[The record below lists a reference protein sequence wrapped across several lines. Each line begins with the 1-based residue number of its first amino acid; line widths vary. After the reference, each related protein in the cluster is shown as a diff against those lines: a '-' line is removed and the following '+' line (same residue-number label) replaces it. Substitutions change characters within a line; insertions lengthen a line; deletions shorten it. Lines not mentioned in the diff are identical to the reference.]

1 MFTFVVRRIFSL
13 FLVLLVAVTASFCL
27 LRLAPGN
34 PFTQGE
40 RAMTPEQLN
49 AEERKYDLDGSLFS
63 QWARY
68 IGVQRKNS
76 KENVRDVRQET
87 ISEKSGGREVSQ
99 GTRELGEFS
108 GLLQGDFQPCLKYKD
123 RTVRELIVQTIPVS
137 ATLGALAL
145 LLATVVGVT
154 LGSLAALKKD
164 KLADAGTMF
173 FALFAVSLPTFVVG
187 PALILVFALWLRWL
201 PVGGWNGASS
211 IVLPAIT
218 LAGPFIAY
226 ISRLTRTSMLEVLG
240 QDFVRTARAKGLAEK
255 RVIYRHALKVAIL
268 PVVSF
273 VGPLAANLVTGSL
286 VVESVFSLPG
296 MGGFFV
302 NSVLNRDVF
311 LCCGTVVIYCTLLV
325 LLNLVVDVAYKFL
338 DPRITHDE

>member
-1 MFTFVVRRIFSL
+1 MFTFIIRRIISL
-13 FLVLLVAVTASFCL
+13 FVVLLIAVSASFCL

-34 PFTQGE
+34 PFAQGE
-40 RAMTPEQLN
+40 KAITKEQL
-49 AEERKYDLDGSLFS
+49 AAMERKYDLDGSIAS
-63 QWARY
+63 QLARY
-68 IGVQRKNS
+68 LGVKRNN
-76 KENVRDVRQET
+76 EGEY
-87 ISEKSGGREVSQ
+87 SGV
-99 GTRELGEFS
+99 
-108 GLLQGDFQPCLKYKD
+108 LQWDFQPCLKYKD
-123 RTVRELIVQTIPVS
+123 REVRELIDQTVPVS
-137 ATLGALAL
+137 ATIGAAAL
-145 LLATVVGVT
+145 LLATTIGIF
-154 LGSLAALKKD
+154 LGSMAALKKD
-164 KLADAGTMF
+164 SFMDAGTMF

-187 PALILVFALWLRWL
+187 PTLILIFALWLGWL

-211 IVLPAIT
+211 LILPALT

-240 QDFVRTARAKGLAEK
+240 QDFVRTARAKGLAE
-255 RVIYRHALKVAIL
+255 RSVIYRHALKVGIL

-273 VGPLAANLVTGSL
+273 IGPLAANLVTGSL
-286 VVESVFSLPG
+286 VIESVFNLPG

-338 DPRITHDE
+338 DPRIKLDE

>member
-1 MFTFVVRRIFSL
+1 MFTFIVRRIFSL
-13 FLVLLVAVTASFCL
+13 FVVLLVAVTASFCL

-34 PFTQGE
+34 PFAQGE
-40 RAMTPEQLN
+40 KAIGAEQL
-49 AEERKYDLDGSLFS
+49 AAQERKYDLDGSLFS

-68 IGVQRKNS
+68 IGVARNNEHK
-76 KENVRDVRQET
+76 
-87 ISEKSGGREVSQ
+87 
-99 GTRELGEFS
+99 FS

-123 RTVRELIVQTIPVS
+123 REVRDLIDQTIPVS
-137 ATLGALAL
+137 AILGAVAL
-145 LLATVVGVT
+145 ILATVIGIF

-164 KLADAGTMF
+164 QLADAGTMF

-187 PALILVFALWLRWL
+187 PALIMVFALWLGWL
-201 PVGGWNGASS
+201 PVGGWNGAAS

-240 QDFVRTARAKGLAEK
+240 QDFVRTARAKGLPEN
-255 RVIYRHALKVAIL
+255 RVIYRHALKVGIL
-268 PVVSF
+268 PIVSF

-286 VVESVFSLPG
+286 VVESVFNLPG

-311 LCCGTVVIYCTLLV
+311 LCCGTVVVYCTLLV
-325 LLNLVVDVAYKFL
+325 LLNLVVDIAYKFI
-338 DPRITHDE
+338 DPRIKFDE

>member
-1 MFTFVVRRIFSL
+1 MFTLIVRRIFSL
-13 FLVLLVAVTASFCL
+13 FVVMLVAVTASFCL

-34 PFTQGE
+34 PFAQGE
-40 RAMTPEQLN
+40 KAISAEQL
-49 AEERKYDLDGSLFS
+49 AAQERKYDLDGSLFS

-68 IGVQRKNS
+68 IGVARNNEHK
-76 KENVRDVRQET
+76 
-87 ISEKSGGREVSQ
+87 
-99 GTRELGEFS
+99 FS

-123 RTVRELIVQTIPVS
+123 REVRDLIDQTIPVS
-137 ATLGALAL
+137 AILGAVAL
-145 LLATVVGVT
+145 ILATVIGIF

-164 KLADAGTMF
+164 QLADAGTMF

-187 PALILVFALWLRWL
+187 PALIMVFALWLGWL
-201 PVGGWNGASS
+201 PVGGWNGAAS

-240 QDFVRTARAKGLAEK
+240 QDFVRTARAKGLPEN
-255 RVIYRHALKVAIL
+255 RVIYRHALKVGIL
-268 PVVSF
+268 PIVSF

-286 VVESVFSLPG
+286 VVESVFNLPG

-311 LCCGTVVIYCTLLV
+311 LCCGTVVVYCTLLV
-325 LLNLVVDVAYKFL
+325 LLNLVVDIAYKFI
-338 DPRITHDE
+338 DPRIKFDE

>member
-1 MFTFVVRRIFSL
+1 MFTFIIRRIVSL
-13 FLVLLVAVTASFCL
+13 FIVLVVAVTASFCL

-34 PFTQGE
+34 PFAQGE
-40 RAMTPEQLN
+40 KAISKEQL
-49 AEERKYDLDGSLFS
+49 AAQERKYDLDGPLIS

-68 IGVQRKNS
+68 VGVARNNEGK
-76 KENVRDVRQET
+76 
-87 ISEKSGGREVSQ
+87 
-99 GTRELGEFS
+99 FS

-123 RTVRELIVQTIPVS
+123 REVRELIDQTIPVS
-137 ATLGALAL
+137 ATLGAVAL
-145 LLATVVGVT
+145 ILATVIGIF

-187 PALILVFALWLRWL
+187 PTLILIFALWLGWL

-211 IVLPAIT
+211 IILPAVT

-240 QDFVRTARAKGLAEK
+240 QDFVRTARAKGLPEK
-255 RVIYRHALKVAIL
+255 RVIYRHALKVGIL

-273 VGPLAANLVTGSL
+273 IGPLAANLVTGSL
-286 VVESVFSLPG
+286 VVESVFNLPG

-325 LLNLVVDVAYKFL
+325 LLNLVVDIAYKWI
-338 DPRITHDE
+338 DPRIKFDE

>member
-1 MFTFVVRRIFSL
+1 MFTFIVRRIFSL
-13 FLVLLVAVTASFCL
+13 FVVLLVAVTASFCL

-34 PFTQGE
+34 PFAQGE
-40 RAMTPEQLN
+40 KAISAEQL
-49 AEERKYDLDGSLFS
+49 AAQERKYDLDGSLFS

-68 IGVQRKNS
+68 IGVARNNEHK
-76 KENVRDVRQET
+76 
-87 ISEKSGGREVSQ
+87 
-99 GTRELGEFS
+99 FS

-123 RTVRELIVQTIPVS
+123 REVRDLIDQTIPVS
-137 ATLGALAL
+137 AILGAVAL
-145 LLATVVGVT
+145 ILATVIGIF

-164 KLADAGTMF
+164 QLADAGTMF

-187 PALILVFALWLRWL
+187 PALIMVFALWLGWL
-201 PVGGWNGASS
+201 PVGGWNGAAS

-240 QDFVRTARAKGLAEK
+240 QDFVRTARAKGLPEN
-255 RVIYRHALKVAIL
+255 RVIYRHALKVGIL
-268 PVVSF
+268 PIVSF

-286 VVESVFSLPG
+286 VVESVFNLPG

-311 LCCGTVVIYCTLLV
+311 LCCGTVVVYCTLLV
-325 LLNLVVDVAYKFL
+325 LLNLVVDIAYKFI
-338 DPRITHDE
+338 DPRIKFDE

>member
-1 MFTFVVRRIFSL
+1 MFTFIVRRIFSL
-13 FLVLLVAVTASFCL
+13 FVVLLVAVSASFCL

-34 PFTQGE
+34 PFAQGE
-40 RAMTPEQLN
+40 KAISEEQLQ
-49 AEERKYDLDGSLFS
+49 AQERKYDLDGSIPS
-63 QWARY
+63 QLGRY
-68 IGVQRKNS
+68 IGV
-76 KENVRDVRQET
+76 VRNNE
-87 ISEKSGGREVSQ
+87 GR
-99 GTRELGEFS
+99 FS

-123 RTVRELIVQTIPVS
+123 REVRELIDQTIPVS
-137 ATLGALAL
+137 ATLGAVTL
-145 LLATVVGVT
+145 LLATVVGIT
-154 LGSLAALKKD
+154 LGSMAALKKD
-164 KLADAGTMF
+164 KFADAGTMF

-187 PALILVFALWLRWL
+187 PALILVFALWLGWL
-201 PVGGWNGASS
+201 PVGGWSGVKSM
-211 IVLPAIT
+211 ILPAVT

-240 QDFVRTARAKGLAEK
+240 QDFVRTARAKGLEES

-286 VVESVFSLPG
+286 VIESVFNLPG

-325 LLNLVVDVAYKFL
+325 LLNLVVDIAYKFL
-338 DPRITHDE
+338 DPRIKLDE

>member
-1 MFTFVVRRIFSL
+1 MFTFIVRRIFSL

-68 IGVQRKNS
+68 IGVKRNHK
-76 KENVRDVRQET
+76 K
-87 ISEKSGGREVSQ
+87 
-99 GTRELGEFS
+99 EFS

-201 PVGGWNGASS
+201 PVGGWNGVSS

-338 DPRITHDE
+338 DPRITLDE

>member
-1 MFTFVVRRIFSL
+1 MFTFIVRRIISL
-13 FLVLLVAVTASFCL
+13 FVVLLIAVSATFCL

-34 PFTQGE
+34 PFAQGE
-40 RAMTPEQLN
+40 KAISKEQFAAM
-49 AEERKYDLDGSLFS
+49 ERKHNLDGSIAS
-63 QWARY
+63 QLARY
-68 IGVQRKNS
+68 LGIMRNNEG
-76 KENVRDVRQET
+76 EY
-87 ISEKSGGREVSQ
+87 SGI
-99 GTRELGEFS
+99 
-108 GLLQGDFQPCLKYKD
+108 LQWDFQSCLKYKD
-123 RTVRELIVQTIPVS
+123 RDVRELIDQTVPVS
-137 ATLGALAL
+137 ATIGAVAL
-145 LLATVVGVT
+145 LLATTIGIF
-154 LGSLAALKKD
+154 LGSMAALKKD
-164 KLADAGTMF
+164 SFMDAGTMF

-187 PALILVFALWLRWL
+187 PTLILVFALWLGWL

-211 IVLPAIT
+211 LLLPALT

-240 QDFVRTARAKGLAEK
+240 QDFVRTARAKGLAE
-255 RVIYRHALKVAIL
+255 RSVIYRHALKVGIL

-273 VGPLAANLVTGSL
+273 IGPLAANLVTGSL
-286 VVESVFSLPG
+286 VIESVFNLPG

-338 DPRITHDE
+338 DPRIKLDE

>member
-1 MFTFVVRRIFSL
+1 MFTFIVRRIFSL

-40 RAMTPEQLN
+40 RAITPEQLD
-49 AEERKYDLDGSLFS
+49 AEERKYELDGSLFS

-68 IGVQRKNS
+68 IGVMPNHK
-76 KENVRDVRQET
+76 K
-87 ISEKSGGREVSQ
+87 
-99 GTRELGEFS
+99 EFS

-123 RTVRELIVQTIPVS
+123 RTVRELIDQTIPVS

-154 LGSLAALKKD
+154 LGSFAALKKD
-164 KLADAGTMF
+164 KLADAGAMF

-187 PALILVFALWLRWL
+187 PALILIFALWLGWL
-201 PVGGWNGASS
+201 PVGGWNGVSS
-211 IVLPAIT
+211 LVLPAIT

-240 QDFVRTARAKGLAEK
+240 QDFIRTARAKGLAEK

-286 VVESVFSLPG
+286 VVESVFNLPG

-338 DPRITHDE
+338 DPRITLDE

>member
-1 MFTFVVRRIFSL
+1 MFTFIVRRIISL
-13 FLVLLVAVTASFCL
+13 FVVLLIAVSASFCL

-34 PFTQGE
+34 PFAQGE
-40 RAMTPEQLN
+40 KAISKEQL
-49 AEERKYDLDGSLFS
+49 AAMEWKYNLDGSIAS
-63 QWARY
+63 QLARY
-68 IGVQRKNS
+68 LGVKPNN
-76 KENVRDVRQET
+76 EGEY
-87 ISEKSGGREVSQ
+87 SGV
-99 GTRELGEFS
+99 
-108 GLLQGDFQPCLKYKD
+108 LQWDFQPCLKYKD
-123 RTVRELIVQTIPVS
+123 RDVRELIDQTVPVS
-137 ATLGALAL
+137 ATIGAAAL
-145 LLATVVGVT
+145 LLATTIGIF
-154 LGSLAALKKD
+154 LGSMAALKKD
-164 KLADAGTMF
+164 SFMDAGTMF

-187 PALILVFALWLRWL
+187 PTLILVFALWLGWL

-211 IVLPAIT
+211 LVLPALT

-240 QDFVRTARAKGLAEK
+240 QDFVRTARAKGLAE
-255 RVIYRHALKVAIL
+255 RSVIYRHALKVGIL

-273 VGPLAANLVTGSL
+273 IGPLAANLVTGSL
-286 VVESVFSLPG
+286 VIESVFNLPG

-338 DPRITHDE
+338 DPRIKLDE

>member
-1 MFTFVVRRIFSL
+1 MFTFIVRRIFSL
-13 FLVLLVAVTASFCL
+13 FVVLLVAVTASFCL

-34 PFTQGE
+34 PFAQGE
-40 RAMTPEQLN
+40 KAISAEQLL
-49 AEERKYDLDGSLFS
+49 AQERKYDLDGSLFS

-68 IGVQRKNS
+68 IGVAPNNAGK
-76 KENVRDVRQET
+76 
-87 ISEKSGGREVSQ
+87 
-99 GTRELGEFS
+99 FS
-108 GLLQGDFQPCLKYKD
+108 GLLQGEFQPCLKYKD
-123 RTVRELIVQTIPVS
+123 REVRELIVQTIPVS
-137 ATLGALAL
+137 AMLGAVAL
-145 LLATVVGVT
+145 LLATSIGIF

-187 PALILVFALWLRWL
+187 PTLILIFALWLGWL
-201 PVGGWNGASS
+201 PVGGWNGATS

-240 QDFVRTARAKGLAEK
+240 QDFVRTARAKGLPEK

-286 VVESVFSLPG
+286 VVESVFNLPG

-325 LLNLVVDVAYKFL
+325 LLNLVVDIAYKWI
-338 DPRITHDE
+338 DPRIKFDE

>member
-1 MFTFVVRRIFSL
+1 MFTFIVRRILSL
-13 FLVLLVAVTASFCL
+13 FVVLLVAVTASFTL

-34 PFTQGE
+34 PFVQGE
-40 RAMTPEQLN
+40 KAMGAEQL
-49 AEERKYDLDGSLFS
+49 AALEREYDLDRSIPS
-63 QWARY
+63 QLARY
-68 IGVQRKNS
+68 IGVMPKNS
-76 KENVRDVRQET
+76 GKY
-87 ISEKSGGREVSQ
+87 
-99 GTRELGEFS
+99 S
-108 GLLQGDFQPCLKYKD
+108 GLLQGDLNRCIKYKD
-123 RTVRELIVQTIPVS
+123 RTVRELIDQTIPVS
-137 ATLGALAL
+137 ATLGAIAL
-145 LLATVVGVT
+145 LIATSVGIV

-164 KLADAGTMF
+164 SAIDAGTMF

-187 PALILVFALWLRWL
+187 PTLILIFALWNPWL

-211 IVLPAIT
+211 VVLPAIT

-240 QDFVRTARAKGLAEK
+240 QDFVRTARAKGLPEK
-255 RVIYRHALKVAIL
+255 RVIYRHALKVGIL

-286 VVESVFSLPG
+286 VTESVFNLPG

-325 LLNLVVDVAYKFL
+325 ILNLVVDIAYKWL
-338 DPRITHDE
+338 DPRIKLDE

>member
-1 MFTFVVRRIFSL
+1 MFTFIVRRIFSL
-13 FLVLLVAVTASFCL
+13 FIVLVVAVTASFCL

-34 PFTQGE
+34 PFAQGE
-40 RAMTPEQLN
+40 KAISAEQL
-49 AEERKYDLDGSLFS
+49 AAQERKYDLDGSLIS

-68 IGVQRKNS
+68 VGVERNNEGKY
-76 KENVRDVRQET
+76 
-87 ISEKSGGREVSQ
+87 
-99 GTRELGEFS
+99 S

-123 RTVRELIVQTIPVS
+123 RDVRELIDQTIPVS
-137 ATLGALAL
+137 ATLGAVAL
-145 LLATVVGVT
+145 ILATVIGIF

-187 PALILVFALWLRWL
+187 PTLILVFALWLGWL

-211 IVLPAIT
+211 IVLPALT

-255 RVIYRHALKVAIL
+255 RVIYRHALKVGIL

-286 VVESVFSLPG
+286 VVESVFNLPG

-325 LLNLVVDVAYKFL
+325 LLNLVVDIAYKWI
-338 DPRITHDE
+338 DPRIKFDE

>member
-1 MFTFVVRRIFSL
+1 MFTFIVRRIISL
-13 FLVLLVAVTASFCL
+13 FVVLLVAVSASFCL

-34 PFTQGE
+34 PFTQSE
-40 RAMTPEQLN
+40 KASSPEQI
-49 AEERKYDLDGSLFS
+49 AAQERKYDLDRSIPS
-63 QWARY
+63 QLARY
-68 IGVQRKNS
+68 VGVMRKNA
-76 KENVRDVRQET
+76 
-87 ISEKSGGREVSQ
+87 GH
-99 GTRELGEFS
+99 FS
-108 GLLQGDFQPCLKYKD
+108 GLLQGDFSPCLKYKD
-123 RTVRELIVQTIPVS
+123 RDVRELIDQTIPVS
-137 ATLGALAL
+137 ATLGAIAL
-145 LLATVVGVT
+145 LISTMVGIF
-154 LGSLAALKKD
+154 LGSLAAVKKD
-164 KLADAGTMF
+164 SLADAGTMF

-187 PALILVFALWLRWL
+187 PALILVFSLWLGWL
-201 PVGGWNGASS
+201 PVGGWNGVSS

-226 ISRLTRTSMLEVLG
+226 ISRLTRSSMLEVLG
-240 QDFVRTARAKGLAEK
+240 QDFIRTAHAKGLAER

-286 VVESVFSLPG
+286 VVESVFNLPG

-325 LLNLVVDVAYKFL
+325 LLNLVVDIAYKWL
-338 DPRITHDE
+338 DPRIKLNE

>member
-1 MFTFVVRRIFSL
+1 MFTFIVRRIFSL

-68 IGVQRKNS
+68 IGMTPNNK
-76 KENVRDVRQET
+76 
-87 ISEKSGGREVSQ
+87 GH
-99 GTRELGEFS
+99 FS

-201 PVGGWNGASS
+201 PVGGWNGVSS

-338 DPRITHDE
+338 DPRITLDE

>member
-1 MFTFVVRRIFSL
+1 MFTFIVRRIFSL
-13 FLVLLVAVTASFCL
+13 FVVLLVAVSASFCL

-40 RAMTPEQLN
+40 KAMSAEQLA
-49 AEERKYDLDGSLFS
+49 AEERKYDLDGSIAS
-63 QWARY
+63 QLVRYLGLARNNE
-68 IGVQRKNS
+68 GK
-76 KENVRDVRQET
+76 
-87 ISEKSGGREVSQ
+87 
-99 GTRELGEFS
+99 FS
-108 GLLQGDFQPCLKYKD
+108 GLFQADFQSCLKYKD
-123 RTVRELIVQTIPVS
+123 REVRELIDQTIPVS
-137 ATLGALAL
+137 ATLGAVAL
-145 LLATVVGVT
+145 LIATVVGIS

-164 KLADAGTMF
+164 SLADAGAMF

-187 PALILVFALWLRWL
+187 PTLILVFALWLRWL
-201 PVGGWNGASS
+201 PVGGWNGLSS
-211 IVLPAIT
+211 LVLPTLT
-218 LAGPFIAY
+218 LAGPYIAY

-255 RVIYRHALKVAIL
+255 RVIYRHALKVGIL

-286 VVESVFSLPG
+286 VVESIFNLPG

-325 LLNLVVDVAYKFL
+325 LLNLAVDIAYKWL
-338 DPRITHDE
+338 DPRIKLDE

>member
-1 MFTFVVRRIFSL
+1 MFTFIVRRIFSL

-34 PFTQGE
+34 PFTQSE

-49 AEERKYDLDGSLFS
+49 AEERKYDLDGSLAS

-68 IGVQRKNS
+68 IGVARKNA
-76 KENVRDVRQET
+76 
-87 ISEKSGGREVSQ
+87 GH
-99 GTRELGEFS
+99 FS
-108 GLLQGDFQPCLKYKD
+108 GLLQGDFSPCLKYKD

-137 ATLGALAL
+137 ATLGALTL
-145 LLATVVGVT
+145 ILATFVGVT
-154 LGSLAALKKD
+154 IGSLAALKKD

-187 PALILVFALWLRWL
+187 PALILVFALWLGWL
-201 PVGGWNGASS
+201 PVGGWNGVSS

-240 QDFVRTARAKGLAEK
+240 QDFIRTARAKGLAEK
-255 RVIYRHALKVAIL
+255 RVIYRHALKVAVL

-286 VVESVFSLPG
+286 VVESVFNLPG

-325 LLNLVVDVAYKFL
+325 LLNLVVDITYKFL
-338 DPRITHDE
+338 DPRITLDE

>member
-1 MFTFVVRRIFSL
+1 MFTFIVRRIISL
-13 FLVLLVAVTASFCL
+13 FVVLLIAVSASFCL

-34 PFTQGE
+34 PFAQGE
-40 RAMTPEQLN
+40 KAISKEQL
-49 AEERKYDLDGSLFS
+49 AAMEWKYNLDGSIAS
-63 QWARY
+63 QLARY
-68 IGVQRKNS
+68 LGVKPNN
-76 KENVRDVRQET
+76 EGEY
-87 ISEKSGGREVSQ
+87 SGV
-99 GTRELGEFS
+99 
-108 GLLQGDFQPCLKYKD
+108 LQWDFQPCLKYKD
-123 RTVRELIVQTIPVS
+123 RDVRELIDQTVPVS
-137 ATLGALAL
+137 ATIGAAAL
-145 LLATVVGVT
+145 LLATTIGIF
-154 LGSLAALKKD
+154 LGSMAALKKD
-164 KLADAGTMF
+164 SFLDAGTMF

-187 PALILVFALWLRWL
+187 PTLILVFALWLGWL

-211 IVLPAIT
+211 LVLPALT

-240 QDFVRTARAKGLAEK
+240 QDFVRTARAKGLAE
-255 RVIYRHALKVAIL
+255 RSVIYRHALKVGIL

-273 VGPLAANLVTGSL
+273 IGPLAANLVTGSL
-286 VVESVFSLPG
+286 VIESVFNLPG

-338 DPRITHDE
+338 DPRIKLDE

>member
-1 MFTFVVRRIFSL
+1 MFTFIVRRIFSL

-34 PFTQGE
+34 PFTQSE

-63 QWARY
+63 QWTRY
-68 IGVQRKNS
+68 IGVAPKN
-76 KENVRDVRQET
+76 D
-87 ISEKSGGREVSQ
+87 GR
-99 GTRELGEFS
+99 FS
-108 GLLQGDFQPCLKYKD
+108 GLLQGDFSPCLKYKD

-137 ATLGALAL
+137 ATLGALTL
-145 LLATVVGVT
+145 LLSTFVGVT
-154 LGSLAALKKD
+154 IGSLAALKKD

-187 PALILVFALWLRWL
+187 PALILVFALWLGWL

-211 IVLPAIT
+211 IILPAIT

-240 QDFVRTARAKGLAEK
+240 QDFIRTARAKGLAEK

-286 VVESVFSLPG
+286 VVESVFNLPG

-325 LLNLVVDVAYKFL
+325 LLNLVVDITYKFL
-338 DPRITHDE
+338 DPRITLDE

>member
-1 MFTFVVRRIFSL
+1 MFTFIVRRIFSL
-13 FLVLLVAVTASFCL
+13 LLVLLVAVTASFCL

-34 PFTQGE
+34 PFTQSE

-68 IGVQRKNS
+68 IGVARKNDGHF
-76 KENVRDVRQET
+76 K
-87 ISEKSGGREVSQ
+87 
-99 GTRELGEFS
+99 
-108 GLLQGDFQPCLKYKD
+108 GLLKGDFSPCLKYKD

-137 ATLGALAL
+137 ATLGALTL
-145 LLATVVGVT
+145 ILATVVGVT
-154 LGSLAALKKD
+154 IGSLAALKKD

-187 PALILVFALWLRWL
+187 PALILVFSLWLGWL

-240 QDFVRTARAKGLAEK
+240 QDFIRTARAKGLAEK
-255 RVIYRHALKVAIL
+255 RVIYRHALKVAVL

-273 VGPLAANLVTGSL
+273 IGPLAANLVTGSL
-286 VVESVFSLPG
+286 VVESVFNLPG

-325 LLNLVVDVAYKFL
+325 LLNLVVDITYKFL
-338 DPRITHDE
+338 DPRITLDE